1 MGATAMVNADKLI
14 STRLEQVMGSD
25 YYNDNPAE
33 AVKKLDELFQNPM
46 TLAWLRKSEKAN
58 VFTLWFVAVCRTCF
72 RLKATLKLCDGA
84 EGAELDPQAWTKIYL
99 MFLDRAESALERGDV
114 ESALA
119 TIEDLCATPD
129 VAKLALGDKGDKIA
143 QRMVEIWAK
152 AKLRLAEQA
161 IAQRNERV
169 QFQQQAQNVASAD
182 GNSGGY
188 TQEQSRIMQQENEQ
202 EMRRL
207 QHKEWMENM
216 RWIREDRERRRARD
230 RERIQDGWKRTRSFV
245 ESMQGIDW

>member
-1 MGATAMVNADKLI
+1 
-14 STRLEQVMGSD
+14 
-25 YYNDNPAE
+25 
-33 AVKKLDELFQNPM
+33 
-46 TLAWLRKSEKAN
+46 
-58 VFTLWFVAVCRTCF
+58 
-72 RLKATLKLCDGA
+72 
-84 EGAELDPQAWTKIYL
+84 
-99 MFLDRAESALERGDV
+99 
-114 ESALA
+114 
-119 TIEDLCATPD
+119 
-129 VAKLALGDKGDKIA
+129 ALGDKGDKIA